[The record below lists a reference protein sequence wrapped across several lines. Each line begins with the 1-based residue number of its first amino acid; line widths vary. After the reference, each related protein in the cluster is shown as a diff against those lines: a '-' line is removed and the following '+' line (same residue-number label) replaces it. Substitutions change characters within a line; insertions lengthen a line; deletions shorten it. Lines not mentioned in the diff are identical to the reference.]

1 MTFGVLRDWMLV
13 LGVGVAGFG
22 YDHHRRLGPGH
33 AGTADEHAAV
43 AVGTGPDAQHV
54 ILVVSDGLRWQEV
67 FRGADSTLLY
77 GRRGLFRR
85 GTPAAAAQRY
95 WRPTPAERRA
105 ALMPFIW
112 SIVAREGQLIGD
124 RDAGS
129 RMRVSNGLNFSY
141 PGYSEMLVGFPDP
154 EIDSNNHGPNRNV
167 TVFEWLNRRQE
178 YRGRVGAVGAWSAF
192 EDIFNQRRSGLRM
205 HASRREPLDE
215 RSHAAAMRMLKAGQG
230 ARALFIAYVETDDHA
245 HDGRYDR
252 VLDAAHAVDAYL
264 AELWSTVQA
273 DPRYAGRTTLIFTAD
288 HGRGRTIRDWTS
300 HGRRVAGSDE
310 TFLAIIGPDVPAS
323 GVRRDGTAL
332 TAQVAATVAA
342 AVGLEFRGDGR
353 AAAGV
358 IPAAVVR

>member
-1 MTFGVLRDWMLV
+1 MTLGILRDWMLV
-13 LGVGVAGFG
+13 LGVAAAGFG
-22 YDHHRRLGPGH
+22 YDHNRRGATGG
-33 AGTADEHAAV
+33 AGTAGDHSAV
-43 AVGTGPDAQHV
+43 AVETGSDAQSV

-67 FRGADSTLLY
+67 FRGADSTLLFSK
-77 GRRGLFRR
+77 RGFFRR
-85 GTPAAAAQRY
+85 SPPAAAAQRY
-95 WRPTPAERRA
+95 WRPTPAERRS
-105 ALMPFIW
+105 ALMPFLW
-112 SIVAREGQLIGD
+112 STVAREGQLVGN

-167 TVFEWLNRRQE
+167 TVFEWLNRRSD

-205 HASRREPLDE
+205 HASRREPLDV
-215 RSHAAAMRMLKAGQG
+215 RSHAAAMRMLKEQG
-230 ARALFIAYVETDDHA
+230 TRALFVAYVETDDHA

-273 DPRYAGRTTLIFTAD
+273 DPRYAGRTTLIVTAD

-300 HGRRVAGSDE
+300 HGRRVPGSDE
-310 TFLAIIGPDVPAS
+310 TFLAIIGPAVPAR
-323 GVRRDGTAL
+323 GVRGDVTAI

-353 AAAGV
+353 AAAGM